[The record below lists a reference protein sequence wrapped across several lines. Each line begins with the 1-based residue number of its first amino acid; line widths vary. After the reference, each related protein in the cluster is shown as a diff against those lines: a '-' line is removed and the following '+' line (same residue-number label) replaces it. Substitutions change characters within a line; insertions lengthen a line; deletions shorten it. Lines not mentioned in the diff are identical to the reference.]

1 MILFVSSDLMK
12 QRILFVCLGNIC
24 RSPAAEA
31 ILLNKL
37 QKLKLIDQ
45 FDVDSAGTGNWHVGK
60 LADSRMREAASNR
73 GISIKSRG
81 RQISFDD
88 FSQFDLIL
96 TMDNDNLKQVQS
108 LAKELSTTSKA
119 QIKPLLSYSNQTNL
133 IDVPDPYY
141 GGDKGFDQ
149 VLDLLEVAIDGLI
162 EDIRVV

>member
-1 MILFVSSDLMK
+1 MK

-31 ILLNKL
+31 ILLHKLKKL
-37 QKLKLIDQ
+37 QLIDQ

-96 TMDNDNLKQVQS
+96 TMDNDNLEQVQS

-119 QIKPLLSYSNQTNL
+119 KIKPLLSYSNQTDL
-133 IDVPDPYY
+133 IEVPDPYY

-149 VLDLLEVAIDGLI
+149 VLDLLQVAIDGLI
-162 EDIRVV
+162 EDIRVN

>member
-1 MILFVSSDLMK
+1 MMK

-31 ILLNKL
+31 ILLHKL
-37 QKLKLIDQ
+37 GKLELLDQ
-45 FDVDSAGTGNWHVGK
+45 FVVESAGTGNWHVGK
-60 LADSRMREAASNR
+60 LADHRMREAASNR

-108 LAKELSTTSKA
+108 LARELSTTSKSK
-119 QIKPLLSYSNQTNL
+119 IKPLLSYSNQTDL
-133 IDVPDPYY
+133 IEVPDPYY
-141 GGDKGFDQ
+141 GGDKGFAH

-162 EDIRVV
+162 EDIRVD

>member
-1 MILFVSSDLMK
+1 MK

-37 QKLKLIDQ
+37 EKLKLIDQ

-108 LAKELSTTSKA
+108 LAKELSNTSKA
-119 QIKPLLSYSNQTNL
+119 KIKPLLSYSNQTDL
-133 IDVPDPYY
+133 IEVPDPYY

-162 EDIRVV
+162 EDIRVD

>member
-1 MILFVSSDLMK
+1 MK

-37 QKLKLIDQ
+37 EKLKLIDQ

-81 RQISFDD
+81 RKISFDD

-108 LAKELSTTSKA
+108 LAKELSTTSKVK
-119 QIKPLLSYSNQTNL
+119 IKPLLSYSNQTDL
-133 IDVPDPYY
+133 IEVPDPYY

-149 VLDLLEVAIDGLI
+149 VLDLLEVAIYGLI
-162 EDIRVV
+162 EDIRVD

>member
-1 MILFVSSDLMK
+1 MK

-31 ILLNKL
+31 ILFNKL
-37 QKLKLIDQ
+37 EKLKLIDQ

-81 RQISFDD
+81 RQISSDD

-96 TMDNDNLKQVQS
+96 TMDNDNLKQVES
-108 LAKELSTTSKA
+108 LANELNTKSKA
-119 QIKPLLSYSNQTNL
+119 KIKPLLSYSNQTDL
-133 IDVPDPYY
+133 IEVPDPYY
-141 GGDKGFDQ
+141 GGGKGFDH

-162 EDIRVV
+162 EDIRVD